1 MKNSSWSAFRG
12 MLRLPHDVSVQRA
25 KEQHAML
32 RRSSIA
38 SKRTVL
44 YVKYRTRKWRSENQL
59 ILFRKPVN
67 IDNFF
72 RYRDKM
78 IKINWIFKINFCRLC
93 FWNFGFLPC
102 YQWPIFVYFWG
113 LRQMILFSTHLHNWY
128 DRQCTILVRDDFS
141 HFILKFL

>member
-1 MKNSSWSAFRG
+1 MKNSSWSTFRG

-32 RRSSIA
+32 RRPSIS

-78 IKINWIFKINFCRLC
+78 IKINWICKINFCRLC
-93 FWNFGFLPC
+93 FCNFGFLPWF
-102 YQWPIFVYFWG
+102 QWPFLFIFGVFDKLFYSA
-113 LRQMILFSTHLHNWY
+113 LIYTIDMIFSARFLFGM
-128 DRQCTILVRDDFS
+128 I
-141 HFILKFL
+141 FLISF